1 MRAAREAIYTAFY
14 NQISQ
19 AVGFNTI
26 SRTPIPEAKLG
37 TARLPALE
45 ILDELETPSFRGLG
59 IPLYWTLQI
68 TAQIYVDTGDNS
80 IPGYAVINAML
91 DAIDVALRPDPAT
104 GRLALKDANG
114 NEIAVDCR
122 FSGSGAKDPGY
133 QSGIGV
139 AGIRIDIITTS

>member
-1 MRAAREAIYTAFY
+1 MRAAREAIYMAFY

-26 SRTPIPEAKLG
+26 SRTPIPEAKLA
-37 TARLPALE
+37 TARMPVLE
-45 ILDELETPSFRGLG
+45 VLDELETPLFKGLG

-68 TAQIYVDTGDNS
+68 TAQVYVDTGDTS

-91 DAIDVALRPDPAT
+91 DAIDVALRPAFPWP
-104 GRLALKDANG
+104 GLDANG
-114 NEIAVDCR
+114 NEVAVDCR

-133 QSGIGV
+133 QTGIGV
-139 AGIRIDIITTS
+139 AGIRIDIITTA

>member
-45 ILDELETPSFRGLG
+45 ILVEEETPSFKGLG

-68 TAQIYVDTGDNS
+68 WAIVYVDTGDNS
-80 IPGYAVINAML
+80 VPGYAVINNML

-122 FSGSGAKDPGY
+122 FAGVGQKDPGY
-133 QSGIGV
+133 QIGIG
-139 AGIRIDIITTS
+139 AALIKIDIITTS